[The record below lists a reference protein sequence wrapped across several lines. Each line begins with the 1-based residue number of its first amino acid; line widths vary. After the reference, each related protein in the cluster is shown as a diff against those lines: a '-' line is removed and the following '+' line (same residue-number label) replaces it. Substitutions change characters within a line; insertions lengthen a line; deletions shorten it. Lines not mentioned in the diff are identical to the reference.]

1 MSRALDNIRIL
12 DLSRVLAGP
21 FCTQMLGDLGAEIIK
36 IEKPYAGDDTRY
48 WGPPFQKDHNGNDTT
63 ESAYYLSANRNKK
76 SVAIDIKSPEGQ
88 KIIHD
93 LIAHSDIIIENFK
106 TGGLKK
112 YGLDYNSLKSK
123 HPQLIYCSITG
134 FGQTGPLASE
144 PGYDLLAQALSGLM
158 ACTGAPD
165 KEPMKV
171 GVALSDVMT
180 GMNAAIAILAAL
192 HHRTQT
198 GNGQHIDVALVD
210 CTIAS
215 LVNIAQY
222 YLTSGNLAPR
232 HGNAHSTI
240 VPYQVFE
247 AQDGHVILAVGNDDQ
262 FARFCHF
269 VDRDDLSANAKFTTN
284 SSRVEYRDE
293 LVSVIADIISTQNV
307 AYWVDGLREVNVPCS
322 PVNTMDQT
330 FAMDQVQHRN
340 MQIKMPHPASGQEID
355 LVGSPLKLS
364 ETPVSYDH
372 APPAC
377 GQDTRAVLQDILGLD
392 NNELNMLDES
402 KVIQLNA

>member
-1 MSRALDNIRIL
+1 MTKALENIRIL

-48 WGPPFQKDHNGNDTT
+48 WGPPFQQDSNGNDTT

-76 SVAIDIKSPEGQ
+76 SVAVDIKTPEGQ

-93 LIAHSDIIIENFK
+93 LIAKSDILIENFK

-112 YGLDYNSLKSK
+112 YGLDYETLKSK
-123 HPQLIYCSITG
+123 HPELIYCSITG

-158 ACTGAPD
+158 ACTGAANQ
-165 KEPMKV
+165 EPMKV

-192 HHRTQT
+192 NHRNQS
-198 GNGQHIDVALVD
+198 GKGQYIDVALVD

-247 AQDGHVILAVGNDDQ
+247 AQDGFVILAVGNDNQ
-262 FARFCHF
+262 FSRFCNF
-269 VDRDDLSANAKFTTN
+269 VGRDDLADNHKYATN
-284 SSRVEYRDE
+284 SERVAHRTE
-293 LVSVIADIISTQNV
+293 LVPIIAEIISTQTV
-307 AYWVDGLREVNVPCS
+307 SYWMNGLRDVNVPCS
-322 PVNTMDQT
+322 PVNTMEQT
-330 FAMDQVQHRN
+330 FAMEQTQHRD
-340 MQIKMPHPASGQEID
+340 MQIQMDHPASGQRID
-355 LVGSPLKLS
+355 LIGSPLKLS
-364 ETPVSYDH
+364 ETPVSYDR
-372 APPAC
+372 APPYC
-377 GQDTRAVLQDILGLD
+377 GQDTRSVLEDILELD
-392 NNELNMLDES
+392 SNELKMLDEN
-402 KVIQLNA
+402 KVIQTKP